1 MADDMGDLIAEQLSG
16 EVVQEQPKELQKEV
30 VDLTGGSEAQQETTE
45 IKEESSETTQTPSE
59 KPVESQDTNDRS
71 LHSESN
77 DQSQQSEVSEESP
90 EEAQGRF
97 LNFINDQFG
106 TEFEDVN
113 SFKDALTRKKSEFAN
128 DQLEKMNQFVSET
141 GRTIADY
148 IRTQTVDYSKMS
160 NEDVMRIHMAQNNPE
175 LNRDEI
181 NVLIDSKY
189 KLDKGKHNEADQT
202 LGKIELKKDVSQA
215 RKDLMDM
222 QEKYRMPVEN
232 NEASSEESESVR
244 KEWVETMS
252 NEVDDV
258 ESITFEMNEN
268 GEEFTFQ
275 LSDEHRQGLVDSNS
289 DLNNY
294 FDRYIDENGNWD
306 FDRLNTEMFVL
317 NNFQDIIRS
326 VANQY
331 RSKGTEQVVKDIK
344 NPSFDN
350 TNKVATSK
358 EKSVLDELDDQ
369 MYGKGSI
376 WNR

>member
-30 VDLTGGSEAQQETTE
+30 VDLTGGSEVQQETTE
-45 IKEESSETTQTPSE
+45 VK
-59 KPVESQDTNDRS
+59 
-71 LHSESN
+71 
-77 DQSQQSEVSEESP
+77 EVS
-90 EEAQGRF
+90 
-97 LNFINDQFG
+97 
-106 TEFEDVN
+106 
-113 SFKDALTRKKSEFAN
+113 SFRDALTRKKSEFAN
-128 DQLEKMNQFVSET
+128 EQLEKMNQFVSET

-175 LNRDEI
+175 LSRDEI

-189 KLDKGKHNEADQT
+189 KLDKGKHSEADQT

-252 NEVDDV
+252 NEVDEV

-275 LSDEHRQGLVDSNS
+275 LTDEHRQGLVDSNS

-294 FDRYIDENGNWD
+294 FDRYIDEDGNWD

-358 EKSVLDELDDQ
+358 ERSVLDELDDR

>member
-1 MADDMGDLIAEQLSG
+1 MGDLIAEQLSG

-30 VDLTGGSEAQQETTE
+30 VDLTGGSEVQQETTE
-45 IKEESSETTQTPSE
+45 IKEESSEATQTPSE
-59 KPVESQDTNDRS
+59 QPVESQDTNDRS

-106 TEFEDVN
+106 TEFEDVS
-113 SFKDALTRKKSEFAN
+113 SFRDALTRKKSEFAN
-128 DQLEKMNQFVSET
+128 EQLEKMNQFVSET

-175 LNRDEI
+175 LSRDEI

-189 KLDKGKHNEADQT
+189 KLDKGKHSEADQT

-252 NEVDDV
+252 NEVDEV

-275 LSDEHRQGLVDSNS
+275 LTDEHRQGLVDSNS

-294 FDRYIDENGNWD
+294 FDRYIDEDGNWD

-358 EKSVLDELDDQ
+358 ERSVLDELDDQ
-369 MYGKGSI
+369 MYGKGSM

>member
-30 VDLTGGSEAQQETTE
+30 VDLTGGSEVQQETTE
-45 IKEESSETTQTPSE
+45 VKEESSEATQTPSE
-59 KPVESQDTNDRS
+59 QPVESQDTNDRS

-106 TEFEDVN
+106 TEFEDVS
-113 SFKDALTRKKSEFAN
+113 SFRDALTRKKSEFAN
-128 DQLEKMNQFVSET
+128 EQLEKMNQFVSET

-175 LNRDEI
+175 LSRDEI

-189 KLDKGKHNEADQT
+189 KLDKGKHSEADQT

-252 NEVDDV
+252 NEVDEV

-275 LSDEHRQGLVDSNS
+275 LTDEHRQGLVDSNS

-358 EKSVLDELDDQ
+358 ERSVLDELDDQ

>member
-30 VDLTGGSEAQQETTE
+30 VDLTGGSEVQQETTE
-45 IKEESSETTQTPSE
+45 IKEESSEATQTPSE
-59 KPVESQDTNDRS
+59 QPVESQDTNDRS

-106 TEFEDVN
+106 TEFEDVS
-113 SFKDALTRKKSEFAN
+113 SFRDALTRKKSEFAN
-128 DQLEKMNQFVSET
+128 EQLEKMNQFVSET

-175 LNRDEI
+175 LSRDEI
-181 NVLIDSKY
+181 NVLIESKY
-189 KLDKGKHNEADQT
+189 KLDKGKNSEADQT

-252 NEVDDV
+252 NEVDEV

-294 FDRYIDENGNWD
+294 FDRYIDEDGNWD
-306 FDRLNTEMFVL
+306 FDRLNTEMLVL

-358 EKSVLDELDDQ
+358 ERSVLDELDDQ
-369 MYGKGSI
+369 MYGKGSM

>member
-1 MADDMGDLIAEQLSG
+1 MGDLIAEQLSG

-59 KPVESQDTNDRS
+59 KPVESQDTNNRS

-175 LNRDEI
+175 LNREEI

-222 QEKYRMPVEN
+222 QEKYRMPVEK
-232 NEASSEESESVR
+232 NEASNEESESVR

>member
-1 MADDMGDLIAEQLSG
+1 MGDLIAEQLSG

-30 VDLTGGSEAQQETTE
+30 VDLTGGSEVQQETTE
-45 IKEESSETTQTPSE
+45 VKEESSEATQTPSE
-59 KPVESQDTNDRS
+59 QPVESQDTNDRS

-106 TEFEDVN
+106 TEFEDVS
-113 SFKDALTRKKSEFAN
+113 SFRDALTRKKSEFAN
-128 DQLEKMNQFVSET
+128 EQLEKMNQFVSET

-175 LNRDEI
+175 LSRDEI

-189 KLDKGKHNEADQT
+189 KLDKGKHSEADQT

-252 NEVDDV
+252 NEVDEV

-275 LSDEHRQGLVDSNS
+275 LTDEHRQGLVDSNS

-294 FDRYIDENGNWD
+294 FDRYIDEDGNWD

-358 EKSVLDELDDQ
+358 ERSVLDELDDR

>member
-30 VDLTGGSEAQQETTE
+30 VDLTGGSEVQQETTE
-45 IKEESSETTQTPSE
+45 VKEESSEATQTPSE
-59 KPVESQDTNDRS
+59 QPVESQDTNDRS

-106 TEFEDVN
+106 TEFEDVS
-113 SFKDALTRKKSEFAN
+113 SFRDALTRKKSEFAN
-128 DQLEKMNQFVSET
+128 EQLEKMNQFVSET

-175 LNRDEI
+175 LSRDEI

-189 KLDKGKHNEADQT
+189 KLDKGKHSEADQT

-252 NEVDDV
+252 NEVDEV

-275 LSDEHRQGLVDSNS
+275 LTDEHRQGLVDSNS

-294 FDRYIDENGNWD
+294 FDRYIDEDGNWD

-358 EKSVLDELDDQ
+358 ERSVLDELDDR

>member
-30 VDLTGGSEAQQETTE
+30 VDLTGGSEVQQETTE
-45 IKEESSETTQTPSE
+45 IKEESSEATQTPSE
-59 KPVESQDTNDRS
+59 QPVESQDTNDRS

-106 TEFEDVN
+106 TEFEDVS
-113 SFKDALTRKKSEFAN
+113 SFRDALTRKKSEFAN
-128 DQLEKMNQFVSET
+128 EQLEKMNQFVSET

-175 LNRDEI
+175 LSRDEI

-189 KLDKGKHNEADQT
+189 KLDKGKHSEADQT

-252 NEVDDV
+252 NEVDEV

-275 LSDEHRQGLVDSNS
+275 LTDEHRQGLVDSNS

-294 FDRYIDENGNWD
+294 FDRYIDEDGNWD

-358 EKSVLDELDDQ
+358 ERSVLDELDDQ
-369 MYGKGSI
+369 MYGKGSM

>member
-30 VDLTGGSEAQQETTE
+30 VDLTGGSEVQQETTE
-45 IKEESSETTQTPSE
+45 VKEESSEATQTPSE
-59 KPVESQDTNDRS
+59 QPVESQDTNDRS

-106 TEFEDVN
+106 TEFEDVS
-113 SFKDALTRKKSEFAN
+113 SFRDALTRKKSEFAN
-128 DQLEKMNQFVSET
+128 EQLEKMNQFVSET

-175 LNRDEI
+175 LNREEI

-189 KLDKGKHNEADQT
+189 KLDKGKHSEADQT

-252 NEVDDV
+252 NEVDEV

-275 LSDEHRQGLVDSNS
+275 LTDEHRQGLVDSNS

-294 FDRYIDENGNWD
+294 FDRYIDEDGNWD

-358 EKSVLDELDDQ
+358 ERSVLDELDDR

>member
-1 MADDMGDLIAEQLSG
+1 
-16 EVVQEQPKELQKEV
+16 
-30 VDLTGGSEAQQETTE
+30 
-45 IKEESSETTQTPSE
+45 
-59 KPVESQDTNDRS
+59 
-71 LHSESN
+71 
-77 DQSQQSEVSEESP
+77 
-90 EEAQGRF
+90 
-97 LNFINDQFG
+97 
-106 TEFEDVN
+106 
-113 SFKDALTRKKSEFAN
+113 
-128 DQLEKMNQFVSET
+128 MNQFVSET

-175 LNRDEI
+175 LSRDEI

-189 KLDKGKHNEADQT
+189 KLDKGKHSEADQT

-252 NEVDDV
+252 NEVDEV

-275 LSDEHRQGLVDSNS
+275 LTDEHRQGLVDSNS

-294 FDRYIDENGNWD
+294 FDRYIDEDGNWD

-358 EKSVLDELDDQ
+358 ERSVLDELDDR

>member
-30 VDLTGGSEAQQETTE
+30 VDLTGGSEVQQDTTE
-45 IKEESSETTQTPSE
+45 VKEESSEATQTPSE
-59 KPVESQDTNDRS
+59 QPVESQDTNDRS

-106 TEFEDVN
+106 TEFEDVS
-113 SFKDALTRKKSEFAN
+113 SFRDALTRKKSEFAN
-128 DQLEKMNQFVSET
+128 EQLEKMNQFVSET

-175 LNRDEI
+175 LSRDEI

-189 KLDKGKHNEADQT
+189 KLDKGKHSEADQT

-252 NEVDDV
+252 NEVDEV

-275 LSDEHRQGLVDSNS
+275 LTDEHRQGLVDSNS

-294 FDRYIDENGNWD
+294 FDRYIDEDGNWD

-358 EKSVLDELDDQ
+358 ERSVLDELDDR

>member
-59 KPVESQDTNDRS
+59 KPVESQDTNNRS

-175 LNRDEI
+175 LNREEI

-222 QEKYRMPVEN
+222 QEKYRMPVEK
-232 NEASSEESESVR
+232 NEASNEESESVR